1 MNRKRVILASL
12 LGVLALS
19 LLYAYIATPRLEKAP
34 PRTAN
39 QRVLPVAVKATDG
52 LKSKSVQA
60 RINFDF
66 LTVEPEDFPGAKR
79 DIFRFRQMRPVQTET
94 PVAMVETP
102 TPPVTSAV
110 VMPETVPLA
119 VVQQSLG
126 KFTFLGFLE
135 KAGEKTVFL
144 SSGGDLFLV
153 KRGERF
159 GADQEFLVAAI
170 DGNLLQ
176 VSHDGREGL
185 IEIPLIEQQK
195 LNASSSSPAHIAP
208 AEKIPTQTTPRTF
221 TPKRRM
227 LRPSAPQEDE
237 QPYTEMNEENDPDK
251 VQEAEL
257 PAEGDALE
265 EKVND
270 SNQ

>member
-1 MNRKRVILASL
+1 MNRKRVLLASL
-12 LGVLALS
+12 LGVLALC
-19 LLYAYIATPRLEKAP
+19 LIYAYLATPRLEKAP
-34 PRTAN
+34 PRVTSKQVRSSVKVN
-39 QRVLPVAVKATDG
+39 ETQESNVAAE
-52 LKSKSVQA
+52 

-66 LTVEPEDFPGAKR
+66 LVVEPQDYEGAKR
-79 DIFRFRQMRPVQTET
+79 DIFRFRQMRPVQTEA
-94 PVAMVETP
+94 PVAMVEAP
-102 TPPVTSAV
+102 TPPVTSVV

-119 VVQQSLG
+119 VVQKSLG

-159 GADQEFLVAAI
+159 GADQEFVVAAI

-195 LNASSSSPAHIAP
+195 LNASASSPARLAP
-208 AEKIPTQTTPRTF
+208 AAKMPIQTTPRTF

-227 LRPSAPQEDE
+227 LRPAAPQEDE
-237 QPYTEMNEENDPDK
+237 QPFTEMNEENDPEK
-251 VQEAEL
+251 EQEAEL

-265 EKVND
+265 EEVNG